1 MGRHNNPSIHLA
13 RRQIV
18 DLRFLGASWEDI
30 SQIVHRTPQY
40 CKWIYYQPAQRKMRH
55 DLRDRV
61 AQSIAD
67 CKAQRVAQ
75 CIQPQHS
82 PQVRAAY
89 TRAVAAQTLA
99 LATDRGP
106 AQEALEAWMARVSGQ
121 AVDPGVCPLCGAA
134 RVDVMDAGEGDN
146 GAIEG
151 GTGQLDRP
159 PV

>member
-40 CKWIYYQPAQRKMRH
+40 CKWIYYQPAQRKMRV

-82 PQVRAAY
+82 PQVQIAY

-99 LATDRGP
+99 LADRGP
-106 AQEALEAWMARVSGQ
+106 AQAALEAWMARVSGVP
-121 AVDPGVCPLCGAA
+121 VDPGVCPLCGAA
-134 RVDVMDAGEGDN
+134 RAEMATGEGNN
-146 GAIEG
+146 GAPG
-151 GTGQLDRP
+151 TGTGQCDR
-159 PV
+159 